1 MLEAA
6 VIARVPIINANNVV
20 KRIRCAPVRILHRS
34 DVPQY
39 HSQIAQQGSL
49 RWSAGWFAFH
59 SRYTVILYTSVTKP
73 VRSG

>member
-20 KRIRCAPVRILHRS
+20 KRIRCAPVRILHGG

-39 HSQIAQQGSL
+39 RSQIAQQGSP